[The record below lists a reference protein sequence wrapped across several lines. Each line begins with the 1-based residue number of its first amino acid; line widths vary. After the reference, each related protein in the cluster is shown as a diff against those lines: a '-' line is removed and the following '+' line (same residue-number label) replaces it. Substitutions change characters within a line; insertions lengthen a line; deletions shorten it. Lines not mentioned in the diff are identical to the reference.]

1 MHCGKKTVRN
11 AIVITEAADYIL
23 VTPTNEQQGDGVIR
37 RRAAQW
43 LLVSLAAGALFGCG
57 ANNEQLATS
66 VSPASSVEVVAA
78 SPAVSDVIVTSAAQA
93 VVAARVSLPAPT
105 TTEAVTVPVAF
116 VNADASVGVNEMQRV
131 AVTTTVR
138 PPAST
143 VRVSSSTPP
152 TTAAALETASVIPLN
167 AAAAAEFQSRTNTL
181 RASLGLSALS
191 RNAQLDS
198 YAASWV
204 RELVS
209 SGRLRHSTNPERAV
223 GSGWAIAGENVGFGA
238 SVTSVQDALVASP
251 GHYANLVGPRY
262 TSVGVAAA
270 IGDDGRLWVCE
281 VFGG

>member
-1 MHCGKKTVRN
+1 M
-11 AIVITEAADYIL
+11 
-23 VTPTNEQQGDGVIR
+23 IR

-43 LLVSLAAGALFGCG
+43 LLISLAAGALFGCG

-66 VSPASSVEVVAA
+66 VSPASSSEVVAT
-78 SPAVSDVIVTSAAQA
+78 SPAASDVTAAASEA
-93 VVAARVSLPAPT
+93 VVAARASVSAPT
-105 TTEAVTVPVAF
+105 IEVVTVPVAF
-116 VNADASVGVNEMQRV
+116 VNADSGTGVNEMQRV
-131 AVTTTVR
+131 PVTTTVR

-143 VRVSSSTPP
+143 VRVSSGALP
-152 TTAAALETASVIPLN
+152 TTTAAAAAALETASVVPLN

-181 RASLGLSALS
+181 RASLGLAPLS

-204 RELVS
+204 RELVT
-209 SGRLRHSTNPERAV
+209 SGRLRHSTNPDRAV
-223 GSGWAIAGENVGFGA
+223 GSGWSIAGENVGFGA
-238 SVTSVQDALVASP
+238 SVTSVQDALAASP

-262 TSVGVAAA
+262 TSLGVAAA